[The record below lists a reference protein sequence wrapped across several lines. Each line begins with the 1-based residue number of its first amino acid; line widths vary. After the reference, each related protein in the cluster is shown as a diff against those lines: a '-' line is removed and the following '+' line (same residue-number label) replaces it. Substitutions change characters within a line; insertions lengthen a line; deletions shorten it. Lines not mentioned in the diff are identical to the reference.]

1 MAYYHAANAGV
12 VPVATDHMQING
24 GFSMS
29 NLGGWFSGGT
39 KVTSAFVVSDDVGLG
54 IHCTVFLVMCS
65 QFHLLL
71 APKGLD
77 TCELLIFCQG
87 IFRNALVNLHP
98 GRHQT
103 YEGCNWLV
111 CSIYTVSSTYLS
123 FPLLP
128 CVTCLINCQHS
139 FFEEYWPHI

>member
-1 MAYYHAANAGV
+1 MAYHHAANAGV
-12 VPVATDHMQING
+12 VPVATDRVQING
-24 GFSMS
+24 GFSMP

-77 TCELLIFCQG
+77 TCELLIFRQG
-87 IFRNALVNLHP
+87 IFRNALVNLRP
-98 GRHQT
+98 GDTKHMKDVIGWYVQFILCPLI
-103 YEGCNWLV
+103 YPFHSCLV
-111 CSIYTVSSTYLS
+111 
-123 FPLLP
+123 
-128 CVTCLINCQHS
+128 
-139 FFEEYWPHI
+139 